1 MEATH
6 RQTCYGTVLTICQ
19 SAITGIHKLHYLR
32 ERYLERALHGLRQSQ
47 CRNYQ
52 IIRSLSWSCLLRD
65 IAIGHDD
72 DHWLRLA
79 LRNEVIEDLRSTSQ
93 IHPRFLVATDAM
105 QEIKHRIFLLAGLIT
120 CRGIYCHTTSKAS
133 FGIIIPD
140 L

>member
-1 MEATH
+1 METTH
-6 RQTCYGTVLTICQ
+6 RKTCYGTTLSIGDGTI
-19 SAITGIHKLHYLR
+19 ATIHELHYLR
-32 ERYLERALHGLRQSQ
+32 ERRLERALHGLRQSQ
-47 CRNYQ
+47 CRDYQ
-52 IIRSLSWSCLLRD
+52 IIRCLSWSCLLRD
-65 IAIGHDD
+65 IAISHDN

-105 QEIKHRIFLLAGLIT
+105 QEIKHRIFLLAGLVT
-120 CRGIYCHTTSKAS
+120 SRSIYCHTTSKAS

>member
-1 MEATH
+1 METTH
-6 RQTCYGTVLTICQ
+6 RKTCYGTTLCTGDGTI
-19 SAITGIHKLHYLR
+19 ATIHKLHYLR
-32 ERYLERALHGLRQSQ
+32 ERCLERSLHGLRQSQ
-47 CRNYQ
+47 CRDYQ
-52 IIRSLSWSCLLRD
+52 IFRCLSWSCLLRD

-79 LRNEVIEDLRSTSQ
+79 LRNEVIENLRSTSQ

-105 QEIKHRIFLLAGLIT
+105 QEIKHRIFLLAGLVT
-120 CRGIYCHTTSKAS
+120 CRSIYCHTASKTS